1 MSGLGG
7 LGHLAIQF
15 ARKLGF
21 YVVAISGSKDKEE
34 LAKKLGA
41 HVYFSA
47 KDDVSSAR
55 RCSLCPL
62 PLTLAS
68 DS

>member
-1 MSGLGG
+1 VSGLGG
-7 LGHLAIQF
+7 LGHLAIQY

-21 YVVAISGSKDKEE
+21 YVVAVSGSPDKEE

-47 KDDVSSAR
+47 KDDVSVPEA
-55 RCSLCPL
+55 
-62 PLTLAS
+62 AS
-68 DS
+68 STPR